1 VRAAVLTGD
10 GGDGGAPINFA
21 EGKTV
26 MGAPNSLRASAGGGG
41 SSQAR
46 WSEARRSGM
55 EEIEG
60 EEGGGSGG
68 LSSGK
73 WRAARH
79 VERGARERRV
89 EGRMEE
95 GPGSV
100 SPRRGGRPTGAWQSA
115 RCAAGRDSGRS
126 GVCYVSRGAGWHAWA
141 ARAGVGQPKK

>member
-1 VRAAVLTGD
+1 VRAVVLTGD

-60 EEGGGSGG
+60 EEGGGPVAS
-68 LSSGK
+68 
-73 WRAARH
+73 RAASGERLGTWRGELGSATSRGGWRRALAQSHH
-79 VERGARERRV
+79 VEEDGLR
-89 EGRMEE
+89 
-95 GPGSV
+95 GPGS
-100 SPRRGGRPTGAWQSA
+100 RQGARPAETV
-115 RCAAGRDSGRS
+115 AGRAS
-126 GVCYVSRGAGWHAWA
+126 AT
-141 ARAGVGQPKK
+141 

>member
-1 VRAAVLTGD
+1 VRAVVLTGD

-60 EEGGGSGG
+60 EEGGVRWPLERQVASGSAHGEG
-68 LSSGK
+68 SSG
-73 WRAARH
+73 A
-79 VERGARERRV
+79 
-89 EGRMEE
+89 
-95 GPGSV
+95 
-100 SPRRGGRPTGAWQSA
+100 PRRGEDGGGPWLSLTT
-115 RCAAGRDSGRS
+115 
-126 GVCYVSRGAGWHAWA
+126 
-141 ARAGVGQPKK
+141 